1 MSIFVVLMGVR
12 SNLICINYIFSV
24 LYFKLRRKPIVKNEI
39 ENGIDNNGMVDVDLG
54 INGREVYRSNEST
67 YM

>member
-1 MSIFVVLMGVR
+1 MIGVFFLY
-12 SNLICINYIFSV
+12 NFLLTICSV
-24 LYFKLRRKPIVKNEI
+24 LYFKLRRKPKISNET
-39 ENGIDNNGMVDVDLG
+39 ENGVDNNGMIDVDLG

>member
-1 MSIFVVLMGVR
+1 MI
-12 SNLICINYIFSV
+12 NLLFTCSV
-24 LYFKLRRKPIVKNEI
+24 LYIKLRRKPKVKNET

>member
-1 MSIFVVLMGVR
+1 MGV
-12 SNLICINYIFSV
+12 YIFYIIFLLTICSV
-24 LYFKLRRKPIVKNEI
+24 LYFKLRRKPKVKNET